1 MPFSRPSLST
11 LRGQAKAH
19 FQVEISG
26 FDPTLPRTV
35 LGVTA
40 DLQAA
45 MAHGAHAHLAWVARQ
60 AIPATAEADM
70 MEVWASVWGLARRAA
85 TRAAGPVVVTGTDGT
100 DVPAE
105 TQFTRGGLVYRVTTG
120 ATIAAGSAIVTVEA
134 VLPGAAANAPETAPV
149 RFLATV
155 PGADGE
161 AQAGT
166 GGLVGGA
173 DAEPDADLRARLLER
188 IRKPPAG
195 GAAHDY
201 RAWAFAVAGVTRVWV
216 EPEEQGPGTVVVR
229 FMMDDVRAAQQG
241 IPQGTDSPAPTGD
254 QALVFDA
261 IDPVRPVTADV
272 FVVAPVAVPLA
283 VTVTGLDPDT
293 PAIRAAIEASLADML
308 HRRAEPGVV
317 LSRSWV
323 AEAVSAGAGENR
335 HVLTVPAADIVHGA
349 GEIPVMG
356 TVTYA

>member
-1 MPFSRPSLST
+1 MPFARPPLST
-11 LRGQAKAH
+11 LRTQAKAH
-19 FQVEISG
+19 FQAEIPG

-40 DLQAA
+40 DLQAG
-45 MAHGAHAHLAWVARQ
+45 MAHGAHGHMAWVVRQ
-60 AIPATAEADM
+60 GNPATADIDLL
-70 MEVWASVWGLARRAA
+70 EVWASVWGIARRAA
-85 TRAAGPVVVTGTDGT
+85 SRASGPVVVTGTDGT

-105 TQFTRGGLVYRVTTG
+105 TQFTRGGLLFRVTMG
-120 ATIAAGSAIVTVEA
+120 ATIAAGSATVTVEA
-134 VLPGAAANAPETAPV
+134 VLPGEEANAPQDAPV
-149 RFLATV
+149 RFLATL

-161 AQAGT
+161 ALVGT

-173 DAEPDADLRARLLER
+173 DAEPDEELRARLLER
-188 IRKPPAG
+188 IQKPPAG

-201 RAWAFAVAGVTRVWV
+201 RAWAFTVAGVTRVWV
-216 EPEEQGPGTVVVR
+216 APEEQGPGTVVVR
-229 FMMDDVRAAQQG
+229 FMMDEVRAAQQG

-254 QALVFDA
+254 QALVFDV
-261 IDPVRPVTADV
+261 IDPLRPVTADV
-272 FVVAPVAVPLA
+272 FVVAPIPIALDA
-283 VTVTGLDPDT
+283 TVTGLDPDT

-308 HRRAEPGVV
+308 HRRAEPGVT

-335 HVLTVPAADIVHGA
+335 HVLTLPAADIAHGA
-349 GEIPVMG
+349 GEIPIMG